1 VALCETLGSSN
12 DRIAGENKLSELLK
26 LAGKVERPVD
36 LGARAATLVL
46 RDAAELDRS
55 RLTKLL
61 ASNLGDVSRA
71 FHRDNGITFREF
83 RHRVRVLRFLE
94 TCSTMPNLTRAAL
107 LAGFGSYSQCHRV
120 FSRVMGVSPRA
131 YLGSELPGTQASL
144 FEPLGP
150 AQSIRCSP
158 CAKEP

>member
-1 VALCETLGSSN
+1 MRSISSVATCITLPSTRNVALPGTHSIVYSWKSAVGSKPS
-12 DRIAGENKLSELLK
+12 L
-26 LAGKVERPVD
+26 
-36 LGARAATLVL
+36 
-46 RDAAELDRS
+46 
-55 RLTKLL
+55 
-61 ASNLGDVSRA
+61 
-71 FHRDNGITFREF
+71 F
-83 RHRVRVLRFLE
+83 LRFLQ
-94 TCSTMPNLTRAAL
+94 TCSTMPNLTQAAL